1 MLTIKAI
8 TSAASA
14 SQYYSAKDNYYLTDV
29 DTLDESTCWYGK
41 GAKDLNLSG
50 TVEPD
55 LFLQLLEGRMPSGQ
69 QLGIVNKDKEIEH
82 RPATDITLSAPK
94 SISILALVGGDKR
107 LLEVHNKAVR
117 TTLDAIEHM
126 AAEARV
132 TFNGETGYEK
142 TDNLVISLFQHT
154 TSRELDALLHDH
166 CLIMNMT
173 KRKDNEWRS
182 LSSRARND
190 KTNPDNGFREI
201 LYRNQHYFGL
211 IYNSTLAKGSC
222 DIGYDIEVKDQYGNF
237 EIKGVPQF
245 FINKSSKRRQ
255 QILGRMDE
263 KGVSS
268 AKAAEKANL
277 DTRRQ
282 KESVDSQLL
291 GELWKE
297 EAKSQGV
304 NLSGLIEASKTKCKG
319 VIERPEGLLVS
330 ETAKEALNDA
340 IEHLSPYR
348 TQLKHADLVRMAYVF
363 ATGTVHH
370 MEIEAE
376 IAKRFGE
383 KELMGVESD
392 YYTTHDLVNQEKEFV
407 SRCKDS
413 LGAGFSIEC
422 NKSGLASEVLKTKD
436 RIQLID
442 VNGLTHEKNLI
453 EELVHE
459 SEAQGLRAVVLHV
472 GRLQTNRLSD
482 SINRDGSTFWKSVKN
497 FFKADLVQTVA
508 GFSARFDKTNPAPCT
523 RNDLLIVHDAQKLS
537 YRDLSTL
544 ERLSTRT
551 DSKIVLLNNTRST
564 EGFAAGSPIK
574 ALKDTGFV
582 ANVSKTHDKTVCIDV
597 VETTKTHLDL
607 ALHFAQLSTEAR
619 QNTQV
624 IALTNKDSQAITS
637 AIRTQLQKAGI
648 LSLQSK
654 EVSVLSASHLSE
666 TQKRQT
672 KFYEV
677 GDQITF
683 NPFERE
689 QQQFKVLGK
698 DEKTLHLLGASGEKK
713 TVELAKDNPF
723 LVTKT
728 HKLALAVGDELVK
741 DEYQRLG
748 RMTFD
753 RGELFCVTAIRED
766 GVVMNY
772 NKDRLFLSNEEL
784 SNLSLAYNYVKKP
797 HEVTKNET
805 DALIALNSYQLNK
818 NLLGELA
825 EYAPRL
831 KIFTQDRV
839 KAIDQLDKAGL
850 SWTISD
856 VAEGKPS
863 LLYRDVSFAC
873 DPLYK
878 DLEHL
883 SVLLSKDNKESD
895 PTAIAQLAV
904 SYTTA
909 KLSEREAAFKHK
921 DLLTQAMRFALGR
934 VGIEEI
940 EQAIEQKAKSGDLI
954 HANTYWIS
962 KEALALENTILANN
976 QGEQNKVMPI
986 TNSERLLSLP
996 TTLTQGQKDAI
1007 NLALTTSDRF
1017 VSVQGL
1023 AGVGKTTM
1031 MRELQA
1037 VAKEKNYAVVGLAP
1051 MHTSKDELIANG
1063 IEAITIAKFL
1073 TDNTTYQENTL
1084 FIIDESSMIGNRDYA
1099 AIQQRIINCKARG
1112 LFAGDITQLQST
1124 TSGIPHELTV
1134 TTGSQKVAQMTEIV
1148 RQKDSP
1154 VLKQAVIHASNR
1166 EIEESF
1172 KHLSTMNPEQFVQR
1186 NESTTP
1192 HPNTSVVTIN
1202 CQNKKTKE
1210 MDYSTIYRAIA
1221 TDYLTR
1227 IPEHQEKTLVI
1238 AHAHEDRK
1246 EINALIREGLQKQGR
1261 VSVSE
1266 VDCLRLPAKSMTR
1279 AELMHAKN
1287 YECGDLLRFD
1297 ANFSVARKGDYFTV
1311 EEVSTDSNH
1320 LDCVSSTGEKYKIN
1334 PATLALKARMTV
1346 YTQEAAALAAGDKI
1360 RLRLT
1365 NKTRGHVANKEYT
1378 VEKIEERCAHLH
1390 STDKTNT
1397 LTLELD
1403 NQHDAHW
1410 DYAYSRTAYG
1420 AQSATE
1426 TFVLALELAKR
1437 QIATTHRSH
1446 EIDITR
1452 PKYQVTIYTEDK
1464 SRLVE
1469 RLAELKGDKVSAYQ
1483 IKTGDKPSYDATS
1496 SKGTPVTKKTVEQ
1509 EKSIPTPIIKN
1520 EKKSLSS
1527 QEINELLTHQIEPL
1541 AEHLL
1546 GTPNK
1551 MSTANDLRYGS
1562 RGSLSINTNNGL
1574 WFNHETDEKGNALQ
1588 LIASQKG
1595 FNDFKDTMAYAR
1607 DFLNHPDSWAV
1618 TTTSN
1623 VKTEAKTN
1631 TKESQNKKKYAEKL
1645 VRQSIPI
1652 QGTIAERYLKEY
1664 RKLNEY
1670 SQADLRFISKI
1681 DTWHGDKKTQVSALL
1696 CIGKNSNGT
1705 LNHVQVIRLD
1715 PITGDKDYASKIGKQ
1730 TYGKMNGCPIDLN
1743 KKSTSLITYLSEGVE
1758 TGLSLLQVDPEAN
1771 VKALLSKSNFLNV
1784 DLSILTDKVVL
1795 CIDNDGKE
1803 TFKDLVL
1810 SKAVIRL
1817 EEAGKK
1823 VSIIMP
1829 NEIDNDFDDVLK
1841 KEGVHVVRNHM
1852 EHAIGA
1858 SEFFSKEIDKA
1869 MESEPKNS
1877 EYLKKM
1883 HENNVLIKKM
1893 VSIENNQIASL
1904 KMIDNNEKNH
1914 LKHIV
1919 KIHKEHD
1926 LMHAVQVHERITIP
1940 KIKDNK
1946 IMEIEIR

>member
-14 SQYYSAKDNYYLTDV
+14 SQYYSAKDNYYLTDI

-50 TVEPD
+50 TVAPD

-69 QLGIVNKDKEIEH
+69 QLGIVNKNGEVKH

-107 LLEVHNKAVR
+107 LLEAHNKAVR
-117 TTLDAIEHM
+117 TTLDAIEKM
-126 AAEARV
+126 AAEARL
-132 TFNGETGYEK
+132 TFNGETVYEK
-142 TDNLVISLFQHT
+142 TANLVISLFQHT

-182 LSSRARND
+182 LSSRARTD

-201 LYRNQHYFGL
+201 VYRNQHYFGL

-237 EIKGVPQF
+237 EIKGVPQS
-245 FINKSSKRRQ
+245 FIDQSSKRRQ

-263 KGVSS
+263 QGLSS

-304 NLSGLIEASKTKCKG
+304 DLAAIIEASKTKDQG
-319 VIERPEGLLVS
+319 IIERPDGVLIS
-330 ETAKEALNDA
+330 DTAKEALNDA

-348 TQLKHADLVRMAYVF
+348 TKLKHADLVRTAYVF

-383 KELMGVESD
+383 NKLMGVESD
-392 YYTTHDLVNQEKEFV
+392 YYTTHDLVSQEKEFV
-407 SRCKDS
+407 SRCKGS
-413 LGAGFSIEC
+413 LGTGFSIEC
-422 NKSGLASEVLKTKD
+422 NKSGLAAEVLKTKD
-436 RIQLID
+436 KMQLID

-453 EELVHE
+453 EELVHDSE
-459 SEAQGLRAVVLHV
+459 SQGLRAVVLHV

-482 SINRDGSTFWKSVKN
+482 AINRDSSTFWKSVKN

-508 GFSARFDKTNPAPCT
+508 GFSARFDKVNPEPCT
-523 RNDLLIVHDAQKLS
+523 RNDVLIVHDAQKLS

-544 ERLSTRT
+544 ERLTTRT
-551 DSKIVLLNNTRST
+551 DSKLVLLNNTRST
-564 EGFAAGSPIK
+564 EGFSAGSPIK
-574 ALKDTGFV
+574 ALKEAGFV
-582 ANVSKTHDKTVCIDV
+582 ARISKTHEKKVCVDV
-597 VETTKTHLDL
+597 VQTTRAHFDL
-607 ALHFAQLSTEAR
+607 AEHFAKLPSDVR
-619 QNTQV
+619 KNTQV
-624 IALTNKDSQAITS
+624 IALTNKDSQAINT
-637 AIRTQLQKAGI
+637 AIRAQLQHIGV

-654 EVSVLSASHLSE
+654 EVAVLSSQNLSE

-672 KFYEV
+672 KFYDV

-689 QQQFKVLGK
+689 QQHFKVM
-698 DEKTLHLLGASGEKK
+698 EKGEKILNIK
-713 TVELAKDNPF
+713 STTGENKSIELNTDNPF

-728 HKLALAVGDELVK
+728 HKLAFCVGEELVT
-741 DEYQRLG
+741 ERSLHLG
-748 RMTFD
+748 RMKFK
-753 RGELFCVTAIRED
+753 RGEVFHVKAIRED
-766 GVVMNY
+766 GVMMHYDKAN
-772 NKDRLFLSNEEL
+772 LFLSNEEL
-784 SNLSLAYNYVKKP
+784 SNMPLGYNYVKKP
-797 HEVTKNET
+797 NAITQNATK
-805 DALIALNSYQLNK
+805 ALIALNSYQLNK
-818 NLLGELA
+818 NILGELA
-825 EYAPRL
+825 EFASRI
-831 KIFTQDRV
+831 KVFTQDKD
-839 KAIDQLDKAGL
+839 KAIEQLDKAHL
-850 SWTISD
+850 PWTISD
-856 VAEGKPS
+856 VAQGKAS
-863 LLYRDVSFAC
+863 LLYRDVSFASE
-873 DPLYK
+873 PLYK

-883 SVLLSKDNKESD
+883 SVLLSKDNKECD
-895 PTAIAQLAV
+895 PTVIAQLAV

-909 KLSEREAAFKHK
+909 KLSEREAAFKHQ
-921 DLLTQAMRFALGR
+921 DLLTQALRFALGK

-940 EQAIEQKAKSGDLI
+940 EHAIEQKAKSGDLI

-976 QGEQNKVMPI
+976 QSEQNKVVPI
-986 TNSERLLSLP
+986 TSSERLLSLP
-996 TTLTQGQKDAI
+996 ATLTQGQKDAI
-1007 NLALTTSDRF
+1007 NLTLTTSDRF

-1063 IEAITIAKFL
+1063 LEAITVAKFL
-1073 TDNTTYQENTL
+1073 TDNTPYQENTL
-1084 FIIDESSMIGNRDYA
+1084 FIVDESSMIGNRDYA
-1099 AIQQRIINCKARG
+1099 AIQQKIINFKARG

-1134 TTGSQKVAQMTEIV
+1134 TTGSQKVARMTEII
-1148 RQKDSP
+1148 RQKNSP

-1166 EIEESF
+1166 EIEQSF
-1172 KHLSTMNPEQFVQR
+1172 KHLSTMDPEQFVQR
-1186 NESTTP
+1186 NEGVTP
-1192 HPNTSVVTIN
+1192 HPNTSVVAIN
-1202 CQNKKTKE
+1202 CWNKKTKK
-1210 MDYSTIYRAIA
+1210 MDYSIIYRAIA

-1246 EINALIREGLQKQGR
+1246 GINALIREGLQKQGR
-1261 VSVSE
+1261 VSVAE

-1287 YECGDLLRFD
+1287 YERGDLLRFD
-1297 ANFSVARKGDYFTV
+1297 ANFSVARKGDYFAV
-1311 EEVSTDSNH
+1311 EAVSTDSNH
-1320 LDCVSSTGEKYKIN
+1320 LDCVSSTGEKFKIN
-1334 PATLALKARMTV
+1334 PATLALKAKMSV
-1346 YTQEAAALAAGDKI
+1346 YTQETGALAAGDKI

-1365 NKTRGHVANKEYT
+1365 NKNRGHVANKEYT
-1378 VEKIEERCAHLH
+1378 VERIDERHAYLQHH
-1390 STDKTNT
+1390 DKTNT

-1410 DYAYSRTAYG
+1410 DYAYSRTAHG

-1446 EIDITR
+1446 EVDITR
-1452 PKYQVTIYTEDK
+1452 PKEQVTIYTENK

-1469 RLAELKGDKVSAYQ
+1469 RLAELKGDHVSAYQ
-1483 IKTGDKPSYDATS
+1483 IKTGDNPSYDVTS
-1496 SKGTPVTKKTVEQ
+1496 PHMTRSTKKPTEI
-1509 EKSIPTPIIKN
+1509 EKSTPNPIIEI
-1520 EKKSLSS
+1520 EKKLLSS
-1527 QEINELLTHQIEPL
+1527 HEINELLTQQIEL
-1541 AEHLL
+1541 LCEHLL
-1546 GTPNK
+1546 GASNR
-1551 MSTANDLRYGS
+1551 MSTANNLRYGT
-1562 RGSLSINTNNGL
+1562 RGSLSINTSNGL
-1574 WFNHETDEKGNALQ
+1574 WTNFETGEKGNALQ
-1588 LIASQKG
+1588 LISAQMG
-1595 FNDFKDTMAYAR
+1595 HNDFKDTMAYAR
-1607 DFLNHPDSWAV
+1607 DFLNHPDSWV
-1618 TTTSN
+1618 VTPSFPSKNESKTTT
-1623 VKTEAKTN
+1623 
-1631 TKESQNKKKYAEKL
+1631 KENPNKKEYAEKL
-1645 VRQSIPI
+1645 MKQSIPT
-1652 QGTIAERYLKEY
+1652 QGTLAERYLKEY

-1670 SQADLRFISKI
+1670 SQADLRFIPKI
-1681 DTWHGDKKTQVSALL
+1681 DTWHGDKKIQVPALL
-1696 CIGKNSNGT
+1696 CIGKNSKGE

-1715 PITGDKDYASKIGKQ
+1715 PLTGDKDYASKIGKQ
-1730 TYGKMNGCPIDLN
+1730 TYGKVNGCPIDLN
-1743 KKSTSLITYLSEGVE
+1743 KQSTSLITYLSEGTE
-1758 TGLSLLQVDPEAN
+1758 TGLSLLQVDPQAN

-1784 DLSILTDKVVL
+1784 DISRLTDKVIL
-1795 CIDNDGKE
+1795 CLDNDGKE

-1817 EEAGKK
+1817 KEAGKE

-1829 NEIDNDFDDVLK
+1829 NKIDNDFNDVLK
-1841 KEGVHVVRNHM
+1841 KEGAHVVKNHM
-1852 EHAIGA
+1852 EHAVEA
-1858 SEFFSKEIDKA
+1858 SEFLLKEIDKA
-1869 MESEPKNS
+1869 IESAPEKS
-1877 EYLKKM
+1877 EYLRKL
-1883 HENNVLIKKM
+1883 HENNALIKKM
-1893 VSIENNQIASL
+1893 VTIENNQIASL
-1904 KMIDNNEKNH
+1904 KMMEHNEKTV
-1914 LKHIV
+1914 LKHIA

-1926 LMHAVQVHERITIP
+1926 VMHTGTEYERITVP
-1940 KIKDNK
+1940 KIKDHK
-1946 IMEIEIR
+1946 IMEMEIR